1 MQLRFI
7 VRFNSN
13 SAHLGVFSHRSSV
26 SGCIQLSADN
36 IGVNVDYVGVNKGN
50 VVVYSFA
57 II

>member
-1 MQLRFI
+1 M
-7 VRFNSN
+7 RFNSN
-13 SAHLGVFSHRSSV
+13 SAHLGVFTPRSSV

-36 IGVNVDYVGVNKGN
+36 LGVYRDYVGVNKGN

>member
-7 VRFNSN
+7 MRFNSN
-13 SAHLGVFSHRSSV
+13 SAHLGVSTPRSSV

-36 IGVNVDYVGVNKGN
+36 LGVYRDYVGVNKGN